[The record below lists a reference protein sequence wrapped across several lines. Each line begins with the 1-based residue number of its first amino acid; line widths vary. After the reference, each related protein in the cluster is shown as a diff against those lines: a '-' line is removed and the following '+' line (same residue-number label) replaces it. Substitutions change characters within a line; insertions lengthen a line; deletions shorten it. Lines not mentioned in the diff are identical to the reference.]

1 MLGSFIKS
9 QNLYVNL
16 DWWEKGDVGGWNG
29 WHVFSSFYCDSSG
42 ETPSWS
48 SSPLVHSS
56 IWLCDKYSINSWNI
70 SSALHALI
78 SNRTQACCCI
88 YAGQTTVMA
97 VIAEI
102 REITLTILCW
112 SKNSF
117 HSSPSS
123 PNKEF
128 MKGPH
133 SSGHKYSFITGTWRK
148 HFSSM
153 LNIHQKAAEGCLTV
167 FKKACWSQTRLNPR
181 VRIWGSAGVCVLML
195 KWAVKLLKL
204 SLSGVMLT
212 NVSLVKFCW
221 GTF

>member
-1 MLGSFIKS
+1 MSKKKNKKKHSVLFSTGGMSGNVGVFHQKPES
-9 QNLYVNL
+9 LCKFGLVT
-16 DWWEKGDVGGWNG
+16 KGDVGGWNG

-133 SSGHKYSFITGTWRK
+133 SSGHKYSFITGT
-148 HFSSM
+148 
-153 LNIHQKAAEGCLTV
+153 
-167 FKKACWSQTRLNPR
+167 
-181 VRIWGSAGVCVLML
+181 
-195 KWAVKLLKL
+195 
-204 SLSGVMLT
+204 
-212 NVSLVKFCW
+212 
-221 GTF
+221 